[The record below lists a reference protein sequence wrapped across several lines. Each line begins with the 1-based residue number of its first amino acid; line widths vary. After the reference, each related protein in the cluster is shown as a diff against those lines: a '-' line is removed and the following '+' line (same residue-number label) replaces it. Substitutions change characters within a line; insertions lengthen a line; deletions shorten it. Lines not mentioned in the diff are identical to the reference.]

1 MVLNCYFLLF
11 HGWFSFMEFSL
22 VEMCW
27 FSLLMFASYLL
38 LCLLFRERECVCYY
52 GALNNSWYNSVLF
65 HQYIKVQIYW
75 WICLGVGGQEL
86 FSVGLFCEGIR
97 DCEFSC
103 FVLSFKT
110 LNFAPFDSY
119 SLHDS
124 IAKGASFLPIFSLR
138 KYAFHRVPL
147 QIFVLLNSSSDLP
160 GYLLTIFIFRVDIIF
175 LTVVLDWPEDQL
187 PAFFSLPNIF
197 SQTTFALHKASWWH
211 GGGAWI

>member
-1 MVLNCYFLLF
+1 M
-11 HGWFSFMEFSL
+11 
-22 VEMCW
+22 
-27 FSLLMFASYLL
+27 
-38 LCLLFRERECVCYY
+38 
-52 GALNNSWYNSVLF
+52 
-65 HQYIKVQIYW
+65 
-75 WICLGVGGQEL
+75 
-86 FSVGLFCEGIR
+86 GLFCEGIR

-103 FVLSFKT
+103 FVISFKT

-160 GYLLTIFIFRVDIIF
+160 GYLLNIFIFRVDIIF

-187 PAFFSLPNIF
+187 PAFFLTQHFLSDYLCSPQDLMVEWWWGMNIRKSCSGIWWFF
-197 SQTTFALHKASWWH
+197 SFYL
-211 GGGAWI
+211 